1 MSKTKSQTKPH
12 RTTSTFAYALLA
24 IPLAIIG
31 TPIYIYLP
39 TYYGTTLDL
48 SLGMVGLVLFL
59 SRLGDVL
66 SDPIVGYF
74 NDKALQHFG
83 SNKILLIVGITI
95 LSFSFYALIHP
106 PLSYTLLWLF
116 METTLLYFS
125 WSLITIPYLSWVPQ
139 LTSDSYQLTKI
150 NAYREFLSIIGILLA
165 LLFPVIFKVDAFPFE
180 TLELLFGLFVF
191 LIVPLLFLVLWRVRP
206 NYPKT
211 TKSYRFNDIVQLYKN
226 HPSLRRLQFAYFINT
241 LANALP
247 ASLFLLYVNLV
258 LREKEQTGLSL
269 LIYFIAGVIALPFW
283 TKLSKSIGKKQ
294 TWIYSMSLASS
305 AFIFVPLLNE
315 GDLIYFLII
324 TIISGFS
331 VAADMT
337 FPTSLQND
345 HIHQLHDHSS
355 HMTGM
360 LFSIW
365 TTVTKLAFAVAI
377 GLGFMLLEA
386 VHFDPQ
392 QPNENGLLM
401 LALLYGLFPVIFKV
415 LAIFLIKNNKTL

>member
-1 MSKTKSQTKPH
+1 MSKTKLQTNLKP
-12 RTTSTFAYALLA
+12 TSTFSYALLA

-39 TYYGTTLDL
+39 TYYGSTLGL

-74 NDKALQHFG
+74 NDKALQYLD
-83 SNKILLIVGITI
+83 SNKSLLIVGLAI
-95 LSFSFYALIHP
+95 LGLSFYALIHP
-106 PLSYTLLWLF
+106 PLSHTLLWLF
-116 METTLLYFS
+116 VGTTLLYFG

-150 NAYREFLSIIGILLA
+150 NAYREFLSIVGILLA
-165 LLFPVIFKVDAFPFE
+165 LLFPVIFDVDALPFE
-180 TLELLFGLFVF
+180 TLELLFRLFIF
-191 LIVPLLFLVLWRVRP
+191 LIVPLLFLVLWKVHP
-206 NYPKT
+206 NYPKI
-211 TKSYRFNDIVQLYKN
+211 TKSYRFNDIIKLYKN
-226 HPSLRRLQFAYFINT
+226 YPTLRNLQFAYFVNT

-247 ASLFLLYVNLV
+247 ASLFLLYVDLV
-258 LREKEQTGLSL
+258 LGEKTQTGLL
-269 LIYFIAGVIALPFW
+269 LLVYFIAGVIALPFW

-305 AFIFVPLLNE
+305 AFIFVPFLNE
-315 GDLIYFLII
+315 GDFIYFLII
-324 TIISGFS
+324 TVVSGFS

-345 HIHQLHDHSS
+345 SIHELHDNSS

-360 LFSIW
+360 LFGIW

-392 QPNENGLLM
+392 LPNENGLAM

-415 LAIFLIKNNKTL
+415 LAIIIMKSNKTL